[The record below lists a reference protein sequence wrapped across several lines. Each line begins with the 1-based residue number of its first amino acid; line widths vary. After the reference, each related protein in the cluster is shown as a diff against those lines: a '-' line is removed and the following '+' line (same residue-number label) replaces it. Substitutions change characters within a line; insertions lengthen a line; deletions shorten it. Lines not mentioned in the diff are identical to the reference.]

1 MLAGEIQSSIEAAVS
16 AATGRLFRIEFIQPA
31 SGGCIHRSF
40 RIEGHNARYF
50 VKTNS
55 AEFADAFAAEADGL
69 EALAAA
75 GVSAPRPVT
84 HGCAG
89 THSWL
94 AMQFLPLVDAGN
106 YAALGRTVAA
116 LHSVRGERYGWRRD
130 NFIGAT
136 PQRNGSSKSWSGFW
150 REQRLLPQLELAK
163 KNGFGKSLAR
173 KGEQLAIVLPQ
184 LLSGHEPAASL
195 LHGDLWNGNAGF
207 LENGAPVLFDPA
219 VFYGDREA
227 DIAMT
232 ELFGGF
238 PLAFYEAYLGV
249 APLDAGYARRK
260 TLYNLYHVLN
270 HANLFGGGYVAR
282 AEQMMNQL
290 LAETKA

>member
-1 MLAGEIQSSIEAAVS
+1 MLAGEIRSSIEAAIS
-16 AATGRLFRIEFIQPA
+16 AATGASFRIEFIAPA

-40 RIEGHNARYF
+40 RIEGHDARFF
-50 VKTNS
+50 VKTND

-75 GVSAPRPVT
+75 GATAPRPVT
-84 HGCAG
+84 HGSAG
-89 THSWL
+89 KYSWL
-94 AMQFLPLVDAGN
+94 AMQFLPLVNSGDH
-106 YAALGRTVAA
+106 AALGRAVAA
-116 LHSVRGERYGWRRD
+116 LHSVRGGHYGWRRD
-130 NFIGAT
+130 NYIGAT
-136 PQRNGSSKSWSGFW
+136 PQRNRSSESWGGFW
-150 REQRLLPQLELAK
+150 REARLLPQLELAR
-163 KNGFGKSLAR
+163 KNGLGTHLLD
-173 KGEQLAIVLPQ
+173 KGERLAAALPQ
-184 LLSGHEPAASL
+184 LLSGHEPVASL

-207 LENGAPVLFDPA
+207 LEGGAPALFDPA

-238 PLAFYEAYLGV
+238 PQAFYDAYREV
-249 APLDAGYARRK
+249 APLAAGYARRK